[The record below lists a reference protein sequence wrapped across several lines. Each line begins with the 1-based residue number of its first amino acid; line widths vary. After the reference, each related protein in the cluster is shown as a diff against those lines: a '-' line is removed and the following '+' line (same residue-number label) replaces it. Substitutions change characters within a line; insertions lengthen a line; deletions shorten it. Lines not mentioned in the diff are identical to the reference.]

1 MAIKKKTKTIEAL
14 DPRTVR
20 ADGKGM
26 TRDQR
31 AARERALS
39 DAMFAALTALTESQ
53 ATEWGHKADVL
64 KAGLTAAAVKRA
76 NKRAHAMAD
85 KHPAGYIES
94 MQSMDLIEE
103 ICADYGI
110 EKEDMDALYGAVAQ
124 LCMFQLAA
132 ERGPFYRA
140 AEDFGLTRPASVVLA
155 LRDLVASDLAARD
168 GRAVCD
174 CPNCRPRA
182 ESELN

>member
-1 MAIKKKTKTIEAL
+1 MAKNKTTKL

-20 ADGKGM
+20 ADGRGM
-26 TRDQR
+26 TKDQR

-39 DAMFAALTALTESQ
+39 DAMFTALTARTEKQ
-53 ATEWGHKADVL
+53 ATEWGHKADAL
-64 KAGLTAAAVKRA
+64 KAGLTDAAVKRA
-76 NKRAHAMAD
+76 RKRAHELAD
-85 KHPAGYIES
+85 EHPPGFIEA

-103 ICADYGI
+103 VCADYGI
-110 EKEDMDALYGAVAQ
+110 ETKDMDVLYGAVAQ

-132 ERGPFYRA
+132 QRGPFNRA

-168 GRAVCD
+168 GNAVCD
-174 CPNCRPRA
+174 CPNCRPRK